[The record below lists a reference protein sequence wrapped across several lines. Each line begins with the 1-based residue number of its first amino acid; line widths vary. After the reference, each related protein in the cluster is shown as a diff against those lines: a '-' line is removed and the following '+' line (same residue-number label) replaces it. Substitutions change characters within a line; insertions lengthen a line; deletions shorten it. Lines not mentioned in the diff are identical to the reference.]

1 MSEPKTESRVI
12 KKYPNRRLYD
22 TVESRYI
29 TLADIRRLVMDK
41 VDFLVI
47 DKKSQEDITRSILLQ
62 VIAEQEH
69 AGEPLMSQDFLSQV
83 IRSYGGAMQNVV
95 GSYLEQS
102 LKMLSTQQQQ
112 IREHLRSSMGT
123 DAYDAISSLTQKN
136 IERWRSV
143 QDDIFKAMCGGA
155 KRDEGAESERRT
167 DGRRASRPTGPARS
181 ATADSRSGRVDVAH
195 AQADAALPVD
205 LEHLHAHD
213 VAFLELVADAL
224 DALVGDLRDVHQAV
238 LARQDRDERAEV
250 HEARDLAFVD
260 PADFDVGSD
269 QLDAPLRFAAGQ
281 RPSPTRSS
289 PCRRSR
295 CRSWCRSLR

>member
-41 VDFLVI
+41 VDFLVV

-112 IREHLRSSMGT
+112 IREHLRTSMGS

-136 IERWRSV
+136 IARWRSV

-155 KRDEGAESERRT
+155 KRDEAPATREAPRT
-167 DGRRASRPTGPARS
+167 
-181 ATADSRSGRVDVAH
+181 
-195 AQADAALPVD
+195 
-205 LEHLHAHD
+205 
-213 VAFLELVADAL
+213 
-224 DALVGDLRDVHQAV
+224 
-238 LARQDRDERAEV
+238 
-250 HEARDLAFVD
+250 
-260 PADFDVGSD
+260 
-269 QLDAPLRFAAGQ
+269 
-281 RPSPTRSS
+281 
-289 PCRRSR
+289 
-295 CRSWCRSLR
+295 